1 MKLVF
6 EKLKFTSDNR
16 TVIDDVSITVNEGI
30 TGFYGKNGSG
40 KTVLTMLIAG
50 LLKPT
55 SGTVRMEPKD
65 ISPVTGFAFEI
76 PDDSLFLDTVYD
88 EVAFGIKNYKLPME
102 RVGKVIAFF
111 GLKPEVSPQKLSFSE
126 KKLLTLASLSYD
138 PEVVVVDEPFRGL
151 DSEKVKKVC
160 QFLKRLGEKA
170 KILITFSNDLEILKS
185 FCQRIGVIEGGKI
198 SFLPMSPDR

>member
-1 MKLVF
+1 LKLVF
-6 EKLKFTSDNR
+6 ENLKFSSDNR
-16 TVIDDVSITVNEGI
+16 TIIDDVSITVNEGI
-30 TGFYGKNGSG
+30 TGFYGKNGAG

-50 LLKPT
+50 LLKST
-55 SGTVRMEPKD
+55 SGTIRIEPKD

-88 EVAFGIKNYKLPME
+88 EVAFGIKNYKLPIE
-102 RVGKVIAFF
+102 RVAKVIEFF
-111 GLKPEVSPQKLSFSE
+111 GLKPEISPQKLSFSE

-170 KILITFSNDLEILKS
+170 NILITFSNDLETLKA
-185 FCQRIGVIEGGKI
+185 FCQRIGVIEGGKL
-198 SFLPMSPDR
+198 FFK

>member
-1 MKLVF
+1 LKLIF
-6 EKLKFTSDNR
+6 EKLRFTSDNR
-16 TVIDDVSITVNEGI
+16 KVIDDVSITVNEGI

-55 SGTVRMEPKD
+55 KGTVRIEPQN

-88 EVAFGIKNYKLPME
+88 EVAFGIKNYKLSKE
-102 RVGKVIAFF
+102 RVHKVIEFF
-111 GLKPEVSPQKLSFSE
+111 ELKPEISPQKLSFSE

-151 DSEKVKKVC
+151 DPEKVKKVC

-170 KILITFSNDLEILKS
+170 KVLITLSNDLEILKL
-185 FCQRIGVIEGGKI
+185 FCQRIGVLEAGKI
-198 SFLPMSPDR
+198 SFLSMSADR

>member
-6 EKLKFTSDNR
+6 EKLRFNSDNR

-30 TGFYGKNGSG
+30 TGFHGKNGSG

-55 SGTVRMEPKD
+55 SGAVRIEPKD

-88 EVAFGIKNYKLPME
+88 EVAFGIKNYKLPIE
-102 RVGKVIAFF
+102 RVEKVIAFW
-111 GLKPEVSPQKLSFSE
+111 GLKPEISPQKLSFSD

-151 DSEKVKKVC
+151 DSEKIKKVC

-170 KILITFSNDLEILKS
+170 KILITFSNDLETLET

-198 SFLPMSPDR
+198 SFK